1 MKMKPYL
8 RPRVNGVNKLWM
20 FTKGFG
26 SYLSDMGEH
35 SLRMEEF
42 PGTEDYRGAETFIR
56 RQIDSG
62 YPVPYFMLRHMR
74 REETACGLPSPHTEK
89 HPYFD

>member
-20 FTKGFG
+20 FTEGFG

-42 PGTEDYRGAETFIR
+42 PGTARGVLLCEGAVRIIEASVARGEDL
-56 RQIDSG
+56 D
-62 YPVPYFMLRHMR
+62 
-74 REETACGLPSPHTEK
+74 RENAA
-89 HPYFD
+89 

>member
-20 FTKGFG
+20 FTEGFG

-56 RQIDSG
+56 KRRHVDYRRHIRKSIHISTERPVG
-62 YPVPYFMLRHMR
+62 YRI
-74 REETACGLPSPHTEK
+74 
-89 HPYFD
+89 